1 MFYVYSQSFDLLP
14 KKDCTYVSCSRV
26 LLLTSN
32 KDENFFFFFNLSDLE
47 NSLWGVH
54 HCLSTLDDITFHN
67 HCCLEKRPAL
77 TRRECLALVVIGSQF
92 SFAPPPSLPNFS
104 VSSPCWRCH
113 HQCCNKA
120 KAENAFSKSLVT
132 VMTSHSA
139 LNTLCS

>member
-32 KDENFFFFFNLSDLE
+32 KDENFFFFFK
-47 NSLWGVH
+47 SLWPGKFSLRCSPLPVYPWRH
-54 HCLSTLDDITFHN
+54 NLPQPLLPGEKASTHPQRVLSTGGNWIPVFL
-67 HCCLEKRPAL
+67 C
-77 TRRECLALVVIGSQF
+77 
-92 SFAPPPSLPNFS
+92 PPPSLPNFS